1 MGSWDTIA
9 GPPVSDSLR
18 KRALKRKVHQIGNRR
33 WVCSGDAK
41 LGDSYDQYIVTL
53 NRDSRLECECST
65 HYGGQYR
72 KFCSH
77 ALATLYF
84 RQANPD
90 EVYDEPRDKPGSAQ
104 DVDGG
109 GLDSLKNPP
118 IHPPFQPSPS
128 TPAPTTPALVPYKA
142 VSIAGQN
149 PQDLPSPI
157 LEPAISDKF
166 ASFRD
171 HQSSA
176 IEQIV
181 DLFNQGYKVVM
192 LEAPTG
198 TGKTLISEAVRRL
211 IERKGVYTC
220 TTKSLQVQVL
230 DDFTYAKVL
239 KGRVNYPTFD
249 DSTVMAD
256 VCNKG
261 PALLPACPKCPGWDK
276 RSSQKDQPDNWDDE
290 SIADDPDGIA
300 LHCHFCHSPRNC
312 PYEIAKG
319 EALRAPLAIL
329 NTAYLLAEA
338 NGPGMFS
345 RQDYVILDE
354 ADMLEGQLM
363 SNVEVSLTQHK
374 RDKLYIGEP
383 RFITKEESWVEWI
396 QEKVIPAVKADL
408 NDLRGQLKSKGPTPT
423 LLKAV
428 RSNTTLAAKL
438 NWLVRPT
445 EEGDINM
452 SGWVLSS
459 FNGTLTFKP
468 VRVTNYGQDL
478 LWAHSKRFLLMS
490 ATIVSP
496 EQMAADLGLEEG
508 EWATVNVP
516 STFPIE
522 RRPVLLQTV
531 GALNKETKEWS
542 YPAVA
547 DRIAEIVSRH
557 PDERILVHTVSYE
570 LNKII
575 HKRLRH
581 SARVITY
588 YQASDRE
595 AALTEYLDT
604 PNSILLSP
612 SFERGVDLPHD
623 ACRIVIVAKIPF
635 PYLGDKQIAART
647 YGTHDGQMWYCVA
660 PDTPILTTDL
670 DWVPASK
677 IHQGQR
683 VMAFDEDGPWRKWRT
698 ADVEGIANLTRPS
711 YLIHLADGST
721 LTSSAEHKW
730 LVRDRNE
737 IYWETTESLAQTFH
751 PSFHPNRKHP
761 KSLIRLLDVWEEDMS
776 RDAGYLAGLFDGEG
790 SISQISSYQQS
801 NRLQLAFSQKEGIV
815 SRFAEEALA
824 QRGFDAALFKRPDS
838 NSYQIRGGR
847 SEILRLLGEIRPLRL
862 LDKLDLNLLGMI
874 HNIANVPIVR
884 VEYLGE
890 QEVVAIQT
898 SERTFIANGFASHNS
913 VQTIRTLC
921 QMTGRGMR
929 SADDWC
935 ISYILDKSFHSL
947 YSQNKRLF
955 PDWWSEAV
963 VWDENDPKWKDSIH
977 KKRVT
982 VENY

>member
-1 MGSWDTIA
+1 MGSWDTTA

-18 KRALKRKVHQIGNRR
+18 KRALKRKVHQIGNKR
-33 WVCSGDAK
+33 WVVSGDAK
-41 LGDSYDQYIVTL
+41 LGDSYDQYIIIL
-53 NRDSRLECECST
+53 NRDGRLNCECT
-65 HYGGQYR
+65 DHYGGQYR

-90 EVYDEPRDKPGSAQ
+90 EVYDEPRPEI
-104 DVDGG
+104 VDEGR
-109 GLDSLKNPP
+109 LVSEATTSIPL
-118 IHPPFQPSPS
+118 QPSPPTSAS
-128 TPAPTTPALVPYKA
+128 TPTPTVPALVPYKA
-142 VSIAGQN
+142 VSIAGKN

-166 ASFRD
+166 DSFRD
-171 HQSSA
+171 HQSPA

-198 TGKTLISEAVRRL
+198 TGKTLISESVRRL
-211 IERKGVYTC
+211 LQRKGVYTC

-276 RSSQKDQPDNWDDE
+276 RSSAKNQPDNWDDE

-363 SNVEVSLTQHK
+363 SNVEVSLTQNK
-374 RDKLYIGEP
+374 RDKLYVGEP

-438 NWLVRPT
+438 SWLVRPT

-468 VRVTNYGQDL
+468 VRVTDYGQDL

-581 SARVITY
+581 SARIITY

-595 AALTEYLDT
+595 DALAEYLDT

-635 PYLGDKQIAART
+635 PYLGDKQIKART
-647 YGTHDGQMWYCVA
+647 YGTYDGQMWYA
-660 PDTPILTTDL
+660 
-670 DWVPASK
+670 
-677 IHQGQR
+677 
-683 VMAFDEDGPWRKWRT
+683 
-698 ADVEGIANLTRPS
+698 
-711 YLIHLADGST
+711 
-721 LTSSAEHKW
+721 
-730 LVRDRNE
+730 
-737 IYWETTESLAQTFH
+737 
-751 PSFHPNRKHP
+751 
-761 KSLIRLLDVWEEDMS
+761 
-776 RDAGYLAGLFDGEG
+776 
-790 SISQISSYQQS
+790 
-801 NRLQLAFSQKEGIV
+801 
-815 SRFAEEALA
+815 
-824 QRGFDAALFKRPDS
+824 
-838 NSYQIRGGR
+838 
-847 SEILRLLGEIRPLRL
+847 
-862 LDKLDLNLLGMI
+862 
-874 HNIANVPIVR
+874 
-884 VEYLGE
+884 
-890 QEVVAIQT
+890 
-898 SERTFIANGFASHNS
+898 

-963 VWDENDPKWKDSIH
+963 VWDENDPKWSNSVH
-977 KKRVT
+977 KRIGSGVLD
-982 VENY
+982 